1 MAEPPLGF
9 LKGIIFLPKLQDSNG
24 AVVAVIG
31 YVVSSDCQQDRCQQ
45 DDHRKSH
52 VKTKK
57 YTHFHYWYY
66 LIIFDTFSRP
76 NLKQDDNL

>member
-31 YVVSSDCQQDRCQQ
+31 YVVSSDSQQDRCQQ

-57 YTHFHYWYY
+57 
-66 LIIFDTFSRP
+66 
-76 NLKQDDNL
+76 